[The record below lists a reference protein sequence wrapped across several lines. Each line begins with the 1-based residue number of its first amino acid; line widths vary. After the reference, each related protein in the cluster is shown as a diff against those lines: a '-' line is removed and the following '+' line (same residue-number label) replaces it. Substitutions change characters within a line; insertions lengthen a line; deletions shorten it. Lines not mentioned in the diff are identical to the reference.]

1 MELNHLME
9 LSGAL
14 PFRMTSDILFKI
26 MMQEDTEV
34 LKAIVCSYLDL
45 DTEDIRDIVISNP
58 ISLNDDIQGK
68 EMILDIRAMMNDDTI
83 INLEM
88 QVINY
93 QDWPE
98 RSLSYLCRCFDNL
111 QKGQGYLQVKGA
123 VHIGFLDYT
132 LFQQNPEFYSTY
144 RLINERTGQLYSS
157 KFRISVVDLTLI
169 KLATEDD
176 KKYHRDLWASFFKAK
191 EWGELMELA
200 KQDQNIQK
208 AVVTLKKLTEDEK
221 FKLQYEA
228 REDRIRQELDMKY
241 YYETKFAEMD
251 KKHEEDSKYIAE
263 QAKELAEQAKELA
276 EQAKELAEQKKENLE
291 QAKKLAEQDQRI
303 VEQKQQIVE
312 QNQHIAEQDQRIV
325 EQNQQITTQT
335 QQLLELKQCMEQLQT
350 QFKELQQRKK

>member
-132 LFQQNPEFYSTY
+132 LFPQNPEFYSTY

-276 EQAKELAEQKKENLE
+276 EQKKENLE

-303 VEQKQQIVE
+303 VEQ
-312 QNQHIAEQDQRIV
+312 NQK
-325 EQNQQITTQT
+325 ITTQT

-350 QFKELQQRKK
+350 QFEELQQRKK